1 MGDSSLESQV
11 ELTDEANDLN
21 LGRSKR
27 ANATRRRH
35 PSTVFPDLTVNTISE
50 KEKSK
55 AELVVLASDVNSAEY
70 KALVTAI
77 TKEGKTALINVD
89 SKEILGTWCGL
100 SKIDEEGEVVKA
112 RACGCVGLKSIPNND
127 AGNKVKAFIQTNQ
140 A

>member
-1 MGDSSLESQV
+1 MEQTDIQSSISTAKARRDLVMGLKE
-11 ELTDEANDLN
+11 
-21 LGRSKR
+21 
-27 ANATRRRH
+27 
-35 PSTVFPDLTVNTISE
+35 TVRLVAAGQ
-50 KEKSK
+50 

-112 RACGCVGLKSIPNND
+112 RPCGCVGLKSIPNND

>member
-1 MGDSSLESQV
+1 MG
-11 ELTDEANDLN
+11 
-21 LGRSKR
+21 SKR

-55 AELVVLASDVNSAEY
+55 AELTLTTMEQTDIQSSISTAKARRDLVMGLKETVRLVAAGQAELVVLASD
-70 KALVTAI
+70 
-77 TKEGKTALINVD
+77 VD

>member
-1 MGDSSLESQV
+1 MG
-11 ELTDEANDLN
+11 
-21 LGRSKR
+21 SKR

-55 AELVVLASDVNSAEY
+55 AELTLTTMEQTDIQSSISTAKARRDLVLASDVNSAEY

-127 AGNKVKAFIQTNQ
+127 
-140 A
+140 

>member
-1 MGDSSLESQV
+1 MG
-11 ELTDEANDLN
+11 
-21 LGRSKR
+21 SKR

-55 AELVVLASDVNSAEY
+55 AELTLTTMEQTDIQSSISTA
-70 KALVTAI
+70 KARVTAI